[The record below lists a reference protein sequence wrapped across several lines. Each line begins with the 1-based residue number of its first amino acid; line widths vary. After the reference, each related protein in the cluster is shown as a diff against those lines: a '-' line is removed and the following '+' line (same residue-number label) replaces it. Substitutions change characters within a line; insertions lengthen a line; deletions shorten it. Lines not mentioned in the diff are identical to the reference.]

1 MIKAG
6 GGTIRSEIRELI
18 NSFWNEED
26 DKTDYVNYQ
35 SISLLFTS
43 HKILYN
49 ILLYWL
55 TSHTAEIIGAHQSG
69 VLRHRLTAD
78 IYSAF
83 IRYLRKK

>member
-6 GGTIRSEIRELI
+6 GGTIRCEIRELI

-35 SISLLFTS
+35 NISLLFTA
-43 HKILYN
+43 HKILSN

-55 TSHTAEIIGAHQSG
+55 TSHTGEIIGTHQSG
-69 VLRHRLTAD
+69 VLRHRSTTEL
-78 IYSAF
+78 YSAF
-83 IRYLRKK
+83 LDT